1 MEIVTVD
8 THQFK
13 MVKIFDII
21 FIIKSQGINMSVIIN
36 STIKTN
42 ALGRWYIELND
53 TTKEEHM
60 EICLDV
66 NEYAVKIEAIGAEY
80 GGDIDVAW
88 SAEDDV
94 TKEQINEVRMQ
105 MNAYE
110 HEREQQKAA
119 EAVGGMSQTHQAD
132 GTPNF

>member
-1 MEIVTVD
+1 
-8 THQFK
+8 
-13 MVKIFDII
+13 
-21 FIIKSQGINMSVIIN
+21 MSVIIN

-53 TTKEEHM
+53 STKEDHM

-66 NEYAVKIEAIGAEY
+66 NEYALKIEAIGAEY
-80 GGDIDVAW
+80 GGEVEVAW

-94 TKEQINEVRMQ
+94 SKEQINEVRMQ

-110 HEREQQKAA
+110 QEREQQKAA
-119 EAVGGMSQTHQAD
+119 EEAGEMPQTHQAD